1 VPVARAR
8 VLFLSDTHLG
18 LDLPRRPRVTR
29 RRRGSEFFAAF
40 ESALAPALRG
50 ETDLVVHG
58 GDVFFRSRVPPGL
71 VTRALAPLKAVADRG
86 IPVCVVPGNHERSR
100 IPHPLLVRHP
110 RLFVFDRPRTLR
122 VTVAGLSLALAGLP
136 FVRHGVRERFAGLLE
151 STGWRDAQ
159 ADVRLLC
166 LHQCV
171 EGATVGPR
179 GYVFRDADDVIRAGD
194 LPGGFAAILCGHVH
208 RHQVLGADLRGRRLA
223 APVLYAGSTERTS
236 FAERDETKGFLQ
248 LDLEADG
255 WGRGRLRRW
264 GFHPLPTR
272 PMVQLDV
279 EAERLAGPHVGPAL
293 TSLLCRQHPDAV
305 VRLRL
310 HGRVPEGGWPVLRAA
325 ALRALVPPTM
335 NVSVRLAEHPG
346 FRVDT

>member
-1 VPVARAR
+1 VPVGRAR

-18 LDLPRRPRVTR
+18 LDLPHRPRVAR
-29 RRRGSEFFAAF
+29 RRRGPEFFAAF

-58 GDVFFRSRVPPGL
+58 GDVFFRSRVPPGF
-71 VTRALAPLKAVADRG
+71 VARALAPLKTLADRG

-122 VTVAGLSLALAGLP
+122 VTVAGLTVALAGFP
-136 FVRHGVRERFAGLLE
+136 FVRHGVRERFRELIE
-151 STGWRDAQ
+151 STGWRDAE

-166 LHQCV
+166 IHQCV

-179 GYVFRDADDVIRAGD
+179 GYVFRDGDDVIRAAD

-208 RHQVLGADLRGRRLA
+208 RHQVLGAEPPLA

-236 FAERDETKGFLQ
+236 FAERDETKGFLR

-255 WGRGRLRRW
+255 SGRGRLGRW
-264 GFHPLPTR
+264 DFHPLPTR
-272 PMVQLDV
+272 PMVQIDV
-279 EAERLAGPHVGPAL
+279 DAERLAGRDVGPVL
-293 TSLLCRQHPDAV
+293 TGLLHRQHPDAV

-310 HGRVPEGGWPVLRAA
+310 HGRVPESGRPVLRAA

-335 NVSVRLAEHPG
+335 NVSVRLAGECL
-346 FRVDT
+346 R